1 MTKNDYALNSLFHAT
16 GNSSFHYRIL
26 ILCASYYHGKHHVT
40 NHIASALFA
49 VALDVAFL
57 GVLFPAALY
66 FDAVVAPAD
75 AVAPAG
81 AVVPDVVVP
90 DAVGPAAVAV
100 AGAVV
105 PDVVVP
111 DAVAPAAAAVAG
123 AVVPGAVVP
132 DAVGPAAAVA
142 AGAVVPDVS
151 VSGILS
157 LVAVLGFAAGYFPVQ
172 QLLKVLLN
180 HLA

>member
-1 MTKNDYALNSLFHAT
+1 MKKNVHALNSLFHAI
-16 GNSSFHYRIL
+16 GNSTSHHRTL
-26 ILCASYYHGKHHVT
+26 ITFAIYYHGKHHGT
-40 NHIASALFA
+40 NLVSSALFA
-49 VALDVAFL
+49 VALAVAFL

-75 AVAPAG
+75 AVGPAAAVAAG

-90 DAVGPAAVAV
+90 DAVG
-100 AGAVV
+100 
-105 PDVVVP
+105 
-111 DAVAPAAAAVAG
+111 PAAAAVAG

-142 AGAVVPDVS
+142 AGAVVPAAAVAAGAVVPDVS

-157 LVAVLGFAAGYFPVQ
+157 LVAVLGFAARYFPVQ
-172 QLLKVLLN
+172 QLLKV
-180 HLA
+180 

>member
-1 MTKNDYALNSLFHAT
+1 MTKNDYTLNSLFHAT

-81 AVVPDVVVP
+81 AVVAP
-90 DAVGPAAVAV
+90 AAAAVAV

-111 DAVAPAAAAVAG
+111 DAVAPAAAAVAVAG

-151 VSGILS
+151 VSGSLS

-172 QLLKVLLN
+172 QLLKV
-180 HLA
+180 